1 MYISLYDL
9 GLLILFAI
17 ALAVGFYLIAVLRK
31 LAAVVAQIHGMLA
44 DNRESIDSTLEVLP
58 ELLTNSNEV
67 VAGVR
72 KTVETANTA
81 VACLE
86 DNIVDTADK
95 VQETIDTAMVYAR
108 CASEIVRAVVGAF
121 AKTDAR

>member
-1 MYISLYDL
+1 
-9 GLLILFAI
+9 
-17 ALAVGFYLIAVLRK
+17 
-31 LAAVVAQIHGMLA
+31 MLA

-86 DNIVDTADK
+86 DNIVDTAGK
-95 VQETIDTAMVYAR
+95 VQETIDTALVYAR

-121 AKTDAR
+121 SKPDAR